1 MTSTIALAG
10 KGGVGKTT
18 IAALVIK
25 YLVNT
30 HTGAVL
36 AIDAD
41 PSTNLNMAL
50 GMEIGWTVGDIREDL
65 LTQVKSSLLAGG
77 AAMGALPGG
86 VTKRDYLEYQIRSSL
101 EEGDTCD
108 LIAMGRSE
116 GAGCYCAVNH
126 NLREV
131 VDAISKNYTYVVI
144 DNEAGMEHLSRRTT
158 RDVQHLLIV
167 SDPSP
172 RGLVAAE
179 RIASFR
185 KDLDI
190 HIETCGLIL
199 NRMPVSD
206 LQGTGLLAGAAA
218 GQGSAGMDRPDDT
231 SGGRSLGLDDLPAVI
246 RDQIQTMDI
255 PLLGVLPA
263 DLQLTQLE
271 MTGRPVVDLE
281 LASSTYRQVA
291 QIMQSLGYGA

>member
-18 IAALVIK
+18 IAALIIK
-25 YLVNT
+25 YLVNSRK
-30 HTGAVL
+30 GAVL

-65 LTQVKSSLLAGG
+65 LSQVKSSLAAGG

-101 EEGDTCD
+101 EEGEGCD

-131 VDAISKNYTYVVI
+131 VDAMSKNYPYVVI

-158 RDVQHLLIV
+158 RDVQLLIVV

-185 KDLDI
+185 KELDI
-190 HIETCGLIL
+190 HIDACGLIL
-199 NRMPVSD
+199 NRLP
-206 LQGTGLLAGAAA
+206 A
-218 GQGSAGMDRPDDT
+218 GQELSPLLNER
-231 SGGRSLGLDDLPAVI
+231 
-246 RDQIQTMDI
+246 IQAMDI
-255 PLLGVLPA
+255 PLLGILSTDP
-263 DLQLTQLE
+263 QLFELE
-271 MTGRPVVDLE
+271 SSGRPVVDLGLE
-281 LASSTYRQVA
+281 STTFRQVA
-291 QIMQSLGYGA
+291 DIMKKCGYA